1 MKKIALF
8 LLVSIGGVLGSAKS
22 QDSVFARS
30 VMCQLSSAEM
40 YGRGYSFKGD
50 SIAASYLSQLFAE
63 MEVEPIGIDRYFQHF
78 MFNTFVMEGDCE
90 LKIGKRVLEPG
101 KDYYIAPFSIPLKD
115 KKMRV
120 IYADLKAIVQPGG
133 LEMFCKE
140 NRRRLESSLV
150 YINTANMELGDAE
163 KEFLQKLKTKSN
175 PFNSK
180 GVVLG
185 VESLPS
191 ATVAVQYDE
200 NIKKYSLINVI
211 DSLFSAK
218 PETIQINYSNEL
230 RLHTT
235 QNVCAMISGSEVPD
249 SIIIFSAH
257 YDHVGTLGSK
267 TYYPGAHDNASGTAA
282 VMDIARYF
290 SANPPKYSVAFL
302 LFTAEEAGLLGSSYF
317 VMNPLFSLKKVKMAI
332 NLDMFCGGDDGL
344 MVVNSQAKETKP
356 FFDRMKE
363 LNEANRYVK
372 ELKSRPNAPN
382 SDHYFLSMHCP
393 AIFIYTLGGR
403 YGGYHNVYDTCE
415 ECGLE
420 NYQNIINLI
429 IQSVVD

>member
-1 MKKIALF
+1 
-8 LLVSIGGVLGSAKS
+8 
-22 QDSVFARS
+22 
-30 VMCQLSSAEM
+30 
-40 YGRGYSFKGD
+40 
-50 SIAASYLSQLFAE
+50 
-63 MEVEPIGIDRYFQHF
+63 
-78 MFNTFVMEGDCE
+78 
-90 LKIGKRVLEPG
+90 
-101 KDYYIAPFSIPLKD
+101 
-115 KKMRV
+115 
-120 IYADLKAIVQPGG
+120 
-133 LEMFCKE
+133 
-140 NRRRLESSLV
+140 
-150 YINTANMELGDAE
+150 
-163 KEFLQKLKTKSN
+163 
-175 PFNSK
+175 
-180 GVVLG
+180 
-185 VESLPS
+185 
-191 ATVAVQYDE
+191 VAVRYDE

-363 LNEANRYVK
+363 LNEVNRYVK

-429 IQSVVD
+429 IQSVAD